1 MRITALAALL
11 ATLFFAHAPAAAWTP
26 QEVEETY
33 AVAGRTGI
41 ELYSS
46 IGEHGPSAGASRAIA
61 VTTFKLT
68 WQRDYRP
75 RGGGCVL
82 QSARPRLIITYRLPK
97 PSQRL
102 PPDVAESWRRFI
114 DGMRAHERVH
124 GEHIVDMVRRIEA
137 VSVGLTVPNDPS
149 CKRIREVLTEK
160 LGALSQEQ
168 RARSRAFDQMEMSDG
183 GNVHRLI
190 LALVNGP

>member
-11 ATLFFAHAPAAAWTP
+11 ATLSFAPLPAAAWTA
-26 QEVEETY
+26 QEVEDPY
-33 AVAGRTGI
+33 AVSGSTGI
-41 ELYSS
+41 ALYDS
-46 IGEHGPSAGASRAIA
+46 IGERGPAAGASRAIA

-75 RGGGCVL
+75 RDGGCVL
-82 QSARPRLIITYRLPK
+82 AAARPRLIITYRLPK

-102 PPDVAESWRRFI
+102 SPDVAQSWKRFI

-124 GEHIVDMVRRIEA
+124 GEHIIDMVRQIEA
-137 VSVGLTVPNDPS
+137 ASVGLTVPNDPS
-149 CKRIREVLTEK
+149 CKRIREVLTER
-160 LGALSQEQ
+160 LGALSQAQ
-168 RARSRAFDQMEMSDG
+168 RARSRAFDQTEMSDG